1 MEGWEGCGEDDFPKL
16 KQASKSNGGMSS
28 KNLMAL
34 ASTLSLEDLIA
45 KCSMDIFNLQEDY
58 KVTKDRMKVMEER
71 EKAME
76 EKKGVGEFLLFWSS
90 QNVQVVVE
98 EIFKW
103 SCEKRFVKDED
114 AKQKL
119 RYQLQ

>member
-16 KQASKSNGGMSS
+16 KQASKSNGGVSS

-76 EKKGVGEFLLFWSS
+76 KKKGGGGIPIILE
-90 QNVQVVVE
+90 
-98 EIFKW
+98 
-103 SCEKRFVKDED
+103 
-114 AKQKL
+114 
-119 RYQLQ
+119 